1 MGIGNT
7 NCMITKHTGQ
17 KSLFVSFCLNLAWN
31 LSVNPTSCIRID
43 RQVHSIKDILDFIFF
58 LNTFLFQNTLIGVGC
73 SISMYGI
80 SIRSALSRF
89 SLEITIASRPG
100 SPPCC
105 KKSSRTLK
113 VRSLLSIWGLCL
125 YPVFPRICE
134 YPNLCNEGT
143 LDILETG
150 IISCWVYAANCWTI
164 AFRTTACA
172 VPDLA
177 LDDWI
182 IADSS
187 LKSQK
192 TVTPCFLLTVTGTCF
207 PVVSKKF
214 TSNSKYVM
222 PKSSFE
228 GIPLGGHFNVLHHAR
243 TSLAAFAPQQTHP
256 AISLSRIKLGYGL
269 GLSTFHVYKIFTA
282 CWFSR
287 MSFCCSFNKK
297 IIRRIL
303 NLIHRLL
310 T

>member
-1 MGIGNT
+1 MRNRKWKT

-31 LSVNPTSCIRID
+31 LAVTQ
-43 RQVHSIKDILDFIFF
+43 QVAYELTGRSTQSKIFLILYFF

-134 YPNLCNEGT
+134 YPNLCNEGA
-143 LDILETG
+143 LDIFETG

-172 VPDLA
+172 VADLA

-182 IADSS
+182 IADLS

-228 GIPLGGHFNVLHHAR
+228 GIPFGGHFNV
-243 TSLAAFAPQQTHP
+243 
-256 AISLSRIKLGYGL
+256 
-269 GLSTFHVYKIFTA
+269 
-282 CWFSR
+282 
-287 MSFCCSFNKK
+287 
-297 IIRRIL
+297 
-303 NLIHRLL
+303 
-310 T
+310 